1 MCGKANIVS
10 EKKILL
16 LDDNKDLLL
25 IIQII
30 LKGQGYE
37 VVQACCVDEAL
48 QKIKIHQPGLIM
60 MDVFI
65 KEEDGRELCSN
76 LKKDPVT
83 SGIKVILMSGIDTEN
98 ANLQKIGAD
107 DFIPKPF
114 DYDDL
119 LERVHRQMAGVA
131 A

>member
-1 MCGKANIVS
+1 MKPF
-10 EKKILL
+10 KK
-16 LDDNKDLLL
+16 
-25 IIQII
+25 
-30 LKGQGYE
+30 LKYTSP
-37 VVQACCVDEAL
+37 V
-48 QKIKIHQPGLIM
+48 LIM

-98 ANLQKIGAD
+98 ANLQKIGRD